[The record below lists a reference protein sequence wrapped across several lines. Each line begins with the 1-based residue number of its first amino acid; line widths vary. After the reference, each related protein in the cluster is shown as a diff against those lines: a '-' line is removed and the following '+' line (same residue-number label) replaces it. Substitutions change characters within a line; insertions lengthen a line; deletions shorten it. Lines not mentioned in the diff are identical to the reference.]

1 MKNLQ
6 DYMDLPYELLLIPD
20 PEDGFAAC
28 YPELPGCLTVGETKA
43 EAAAQ
48 AESAKQE
55 WIGRRADNSRT
66 QIAKGEVI
74 YVQNF

>member
-20 PEDGFAAC
+20 PEGGFAAC

-55 WIGRRADNSRT
+55 WIMAALKEGLT
-66 QIAKGEVI
+66 IPEPKLLKEK
-74 YVQNF
+74 

>member
-20 PEDGFAAC
+20 PEGGFAAC
-28 YPELPGCLTVGETKA
+28 YPKLPGCLTVGETKA

-55 WIGRRADNSRT
+55 WIMAALEEGLT
-66 QIAKGEVI
+66 IPKPKLLKEK
-74 YVQNF
+74 